1 MRYYAALLAL
11 TLTLV
16 PASAVYA
23 LADGE
28 PDTQALTMLQGKVE
42 RASLRDQCFLYVQ
55 LMHGMTELAS
65 HQLAA
70 GQVGEAAATLASVE
84 HYAGLVDT
92 GLARDTKKVKDA
104 EILMRQTA
112 LRLKSTLSAAA
123 VEDRPVVEHTLQQL
137 DKLESKLMTQ
147 VFDK

>member
-70 GQVGEAAATLASVE
+70 GQVGEAAANTMPAWWTPGWLAIPRRSR
-84 HYAGLVDT
+84 T
-92 GLARDTKKVKDA
+92 PR
-104 EILMRQTA
+104 
-112 LRLKSTLSAAA
+112 S
-123 VEDRPVVEHTLQQL
+123 
-137 DKLESKLMTQ
+137 
-147 VFDK
+147 

>member
-1 MRYYAALLAL
+1 M
-11 TLTLV
+11 
-16 PASAVYA
+16 
-23 LADGE
+23 
-28 PDTQALTMLQGKVE
+28 
-42 RASLRDQCFLYVQ
+42 
-55 LMHGMTELAS
+55 
-65 HQLAA
+65 
-70 GQVGEAAATLASVE
+70 
-84 HYAGLVDT
+84 DT